1 MNHLI
6 SSKQLNLGYG
16 NQIVITNLN
25 LEIDIA
31 KNYFVIGKNG
41 AGKSTLLNFLSNN
54 FEGNIFN
61 SNFELNS
68 KVSILETGVEQNLIN
83 ELTLKENFE
92 FFTSGIFNLNIHNN
106 IVEKYK
112 LNHFLND
119 RYSIFSSGM
128 KKRSEL
134 VLIEINEPDFLC
146 IDEPLNFLDTEGVKL
161 LKELLIKRTNNK
173 KGNLIA
179 SQQLLDIF
187 NDDFK
192 VINLDEIQ

>member
-25 LEIDIA
+25 LELDIA

-92 FFTSGIFNLNIHNN
+92 FFTNGIFNLNIHNN

>member
-92 FFTSGIFNLNIHNN
+92 FFTNGIFNLNIHNN

>member
-1 MNHLI
+1 VNHLI

-68 KVSILETGVEQNLIN
+68 KVSILETGAEQNLIN

>member
-92 FFTSGIFNLNIHNN
+92 FFTNGIFNLNIHNN

-112 LNHFLND
+112 LNQFLND

>member
-6 SSKQLNLGYG
+6 SAKQLNLGYG

-92 FFTSGIFNLNIHNN
+92 FFTNGIFNLNIHNN

>member
-92 FFTSGIFNLNIHNN
+92 FFTNGIFNLNIHYN

>member
-1 MNHLI
+1 VNHLI

-68 KVSILETGVEQNLIN
+68 KVSILETGAEQNLIN

-92 FFTSGIFNLNIHNN
+92 FFTSGIFNINIHNN

>member
-92 FFTSGIFNLNIHNN
+92 FFTNGIFNLNIHNN

-146 IDEPLNFLDTEGVKL
+146 IDEPLNFLDAEGVKL

>member
-68 KVSILETGVEQNLIN
+68 KVSILETGAEQNLIN

-92 FFTSGIFNLNIHNN
+92 FFTNGIFNLNIHNN

>member
-1 MNHLI
+1 VNHLI

-92 FFTSGIFNLNIHNN
+92 FFTNGIFNLNIHNN

>member
-31 KNYFVIGKNG
+31 KNYFVVGKNG

-92 FFTSGIFNLNIHNN
+92 FFTNGIFNLNIHNN

-161 LKELLIKRTNNK
+161 LKELLINRTNNE

>member
-68 KVSILETGVEQNLIN
+68 KVSILETGVEQNLID

-92 FFTSGIFNLNIHNN
+92 FFTNGIFNLNIHNN

>member
-92 FFTSGIFNLNIHNN
+92 FFTNGNFNLNIHNN